1 MDPALP
7 PLRLLTVFAAIERH
21 GGLRQAA
28 AALNVSQP
36 AVSQALR
43 QLEDFLGARLL
54 DRRTRPARLTEAGR
68 LLQQATVEG
77 LGRIAEAVGEIGRLD
92 AEAARSLRIA
102 CSVGFA
108 TYWLMPRL
116 ATFYERHPEVA
127 VHVMTSPQGA
137 PDLGP
142 GVDLAARYGNGRWQ
156 DGTVTPLFA
165 ERIDPVASPAL
176 ADSLRQSPAP
186 LEGAPLIHV
195 DTGDAR
201 WTPWEAY
208 LRQVGLTRGPV
219 PGQGGKQPRAGAG
232 RDLRFTNYVQATQA
246 ALAGQG
252 VMLGWRSITGDL
264 VAEGRLVPVVDR
276 PLVPPDAYYLVA
288 ARRSR
293 AAPHADAGDCA
304 ALIAWLV
311 SQQ

>member
-1 MDPALP
+1 MDRALP
-7 PLRLLTVFAAIERH
+7 PLRLLSVFAAVQRH
-21 GGLRQAA
+21 GGLGQAA
-28 AALNVSQP
+28 AELNVSQP

-68 LLQQATVEG
+68 LLHAATLEG
-77 LGRIAEAVGEIGRLD
+77 LGRIAEAVAEIGRLD
-92 AEAARSLRIA
+92 AEAGRSVRIA

-137 PDLGP
+137 PDLAP
-142 GVDLAARYGNGRWQ
+142 GVDIAARFGNGAWH
-156 DGTVTPLFA
+156 DGSVTLLFR

-176 ADSLRQSPAP
+176 AGRLRLASAP
-186 LEGAPLIHV
+186 LATAPLIHV
-195 DTGDAR
+195 EVADAR
-201 WTPWEAY
+201 WTPWDAY
-208 LRQVGLTRGPV
+208 LRAVGLAR
-219 PGQGGKQPRAGAG
+219 QGRAK
-232 RDLRFTNYVQATQA
+232 DLRFTNYVQATQA

-252 VMLGWRSITGDL
+252 VLLGWRSITGDL

-288 ARRSR
+288 AQRSR
-293 AAPHADAGDCA
+293 AAPHAEAGDCA

>member
-165 ERIDPVASPAL
+165 ERVDPVASPAL
-176 ADSLRQSPAP
+176 AGSLRQSPAP

-195 DTGDAR
+195 DASDAR

-208 LRQVGLTRGPV
+208 LRQVGLTRGLTR
-219 PGQGGKQPRAGAG
+219 GTRGSGAPG

>member
-1 MDPALP
+1 MGSALP

-43 QLEDFLGARLL
+43 QLEDFVGARLL

-77 LGRIAEAVGEIGRLD
+77 LGRIAEAVGEIARLD
-92 AEAARSLRIA
+92 AEAARSLRVA

-176 ADSLRQSPAP
+176 AGSLRQSPAP

-195 DTGDAR
+195 EASDAR
-201 WTPWEAY
+201 WTSWEGY
-208 LRQVGLTRGPV
+208 LRQVGLRRG
-219 PGQGGKQPRAGAG
+219 RGAG